1 MDFKG
6 VIKRY
11 SLLNPERKMGRIGLT
26 KTLLLKKSGNV
37 TINQ

>member
-6 VIKRY
+6 VIKKVLPAN
-11 SLLNPERKMGRIGLT
+11 SGTKMGRIGLV